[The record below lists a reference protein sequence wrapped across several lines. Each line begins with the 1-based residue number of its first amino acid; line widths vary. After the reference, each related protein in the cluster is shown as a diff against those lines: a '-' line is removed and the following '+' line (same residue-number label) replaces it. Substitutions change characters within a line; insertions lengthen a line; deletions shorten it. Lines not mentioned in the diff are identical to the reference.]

1 MRESIVMPVTIDG
14 PLPLPLRSA
23 EVEINVRI
31 RTTMNITPVVA
42 RRKVNVLM
50 LEKVGNLLHGGSP
63 ALFLKDRIY
72 WRVPV
77 ILSTPSQ
84 GQVGQAGNIDVDA
97 ETGEMMMDNRV
108 LEEIAEHARRL
119 LAGSTSRLSGISQCA
134 LSGRAARVPHF
145 GVM

>member
-1 MRESIVMPVTIDG
+1 MRESVAMPVTIDG
-14 PLPLPLRSA
+14 PLPLPLRLA

-84 GQVGQAGNIDVDA
+84 GQVGQVGDIDVDA
-97 ETGEMMMDNRV
+97 ETGEMMMDNRL
-108 LEEIAEHARRL
+108 LEDIAEHARRL
-119 LAGSTSRLSGISQCA
+119 LASSTSRLWDFAGCS
-134 LSGRAARVPHF
+134 
-145 GVM
+145 